1 MIPEWK
7 LQKMI
12 EIYDIIKD
20 IEKGMKKK
28 GACEKHNMP
37 YRTFHRWEKR
47 FQTQGKNGLLDKRAG
62 SKPWKVTRTVRSYL
76 VEKRKDDPS
85 ISAQEIVNKL
95 ESEGIVRISVKHA
108 NRILREENI
117 HKNRG
122 RVTGKKIGIY
132 KKRTKW

>member
-7 LQKMI
+7 LQKMM

-20 IEKGMKKK
+20 IEKGIKKK
-28 GACEKHNMP
+28 EACEKYNMP

-47 FQTQGKNGLLDKRAG
+47 FQIQGKNGLLDKRAG
-62 SKPWKVTRTVRSYL
+62 SNPWKVTRIVRSYL

-122 RVTGKKIGIY
+122 RVTGKKIGPY